1 MDYKKFYDKY
11 GAFNMQLDKISE
23 PSYTVTYAW
32 AKTKRRLESLLLS
45 EITSRLTS
53 KKELRIADI
62 GCGDG
67 SLLIHMAMAV
77 DSKALVT
84 FEGYDL
90 SDSFVEFGNFAAD
103 AKKVCDRV
111 SFSVFNLEND
121 TLNDEKF
128 DVIVMSEVLEHLT
141 DQRESLTRIYN
152 ALRPGGVLLLSTPNS
167 RNMIKYPLYPLKKIF
182 KRGNDAQISKKLTQS
197 EETFVLAEEEQHL
210 HVFYHGE
217 LRNLIKKVGFKGV
230 TFYRSSLVFGGP
242 LLDKWRLFFAFLLT
256 LDVVLDWLNAYTFGW
271 DIVLKAQKPVK
282 RT

>member
-1 MDYKKFYDKY
+1 
-11 GAFNMQLDKISE
+11 
-23 PSYTVTYAW
+23 
-32 AKTKRRLESLLLS
+32 
-45 EITSRLTS
+45 
-53 KKELRIADI
+53 
-62 GCGDG
+62 
-67 SLLIHMAMAV
+67 
-77 DSKALVT
+77 
-84 FEGYDL
+84 
-90 SDSFVEFGNFAAD
+90 
-103 AKKVCDRV
+103 
-111 SFSVFNLEND
+111 
-121 TLNDEKF
+121 
-128 DVIVMSEVLEHLT
+128 
-141 DQRESLTRIYN
+141 
-152 ALRPGGVLLLSTPNS
+152 
-167 RNMIKYPLYPLKKIF
+167 MIKYPLYPLKKIF